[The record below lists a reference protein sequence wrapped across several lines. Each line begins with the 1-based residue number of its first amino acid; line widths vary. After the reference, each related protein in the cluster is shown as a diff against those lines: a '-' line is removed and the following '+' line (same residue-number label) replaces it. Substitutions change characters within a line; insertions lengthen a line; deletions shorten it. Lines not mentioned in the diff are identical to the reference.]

1 MASLLAACAFFLGI
15 HVVISGSPLRG
26 VIVGRIGER
35 ASLGLF
41 SLLSLVGMVWLAR
54 AYARADGS
62 WLWTPPLALRWVA
75 SLLILVALLFVVV
88 GLTTSSPTAAGGEG
102 RLDAQEPARG
112 ILRITRHPFPWGVAL
127 WAIMHL
133 VGPLLIDAKRRR
145 AFGPKWERFVAVT
158 SNVPFAG
165 PWRAGMRCVSARSAP
180 GGSRWRSRC
189 GRRCWWCTRGCS
201 ASLRCRRDGRR
212 SPNHDASCAA
222 SRESHNLRCAA
233 GRDAL

>member
-41 SLLSLVGMVWLAR
+41 SLLSLMGMVWLAR

-75 SLLILVALLFVVV
+75 PLLILVALLFVVV

-158 SNVPFAG
+158 SNVPFA
-165 PWRAGMRCVSARSAP
+165 AV
-180 GGSRWRSRC
+180 
-189 GRRCWWCTRGCS
+189 
-201 ASLRCRRDGRR
+201 
-212 SPNHDASCAA
+212 
-222 SRESHNLRCAA
+222 AA
-233 GRDAL
+233 GRNAMRLGEIGTWRIALAVALWAALLVVHPWLFGVSALPP